1 MRTNPTLSPVHGD
14 GRLVTLPEP
23 LEEMADGRLRYN
35 GYGYPTELLMR
46 PQTDIAIYS
55 PDNHLVLVVEVKG
68 GKQSKSDAAAQ
79 LRRNLLVH
87 GLLPISPYFLLAY
100 QTNLFLWRS
109 GSELLAPPQFTA
121 PAKPVL
127 QDYLR
132 SAAGGESLVGEE
144 SLQLALVSWLSD
156 LASDVRSPQPSSEA
170 DEMIVQSGLYDL
182 IKHGEVKSEIAL

>member
-1 MRTNPTLSPVHGD
+1 MGRITQPSSSMRSP
-14 GRLVTLPEP
+14 
-23 LEEMADGRLRYN
+23 
-35 GYGYPTELLMR
+35 
-46 PQTDIAIYS
+46 TDIAVYS
-55 PDNHLVLVVEVKG
+55 PDKQLILVVEVKG

-87 GLLPISPYFLLAY
+87 GLLPSSPYFLLAY

-109 GSELLAPPQFTA
+109 GSDPIAPPLFMA

-132 SAAGGESLVGEE
+132 SVSGGERLVGEE

-156 LASDVRSPQPSSEA
+156 LASDVRTPQPSSEA

-182 IKHGEVKSEIAL
+182 IKNGEVKSEVVL